1 MLKNYYDGNHKV
13 LHRRK
18 EKYLSNNRIVCN
30 HAKYITDT
38 LTGYMTGNP
47 VTYTGKSDISLL
59 TDMLQKSESDTQD
72 TDLAH
77 NISIYGRG
85 YEMAY
90 MSSDEIPHIKLENCS
105 PQNAFVV
112 YDDTVEH
119 KPVFSVYYFA
129 VYDDNQNLKGYKCT
143 MSTDSIIYEFSLGT
157 GFDIQGK
164 ITVNDNLFSM
174 VNVIEY
180 YNNAEC
186 QGDFEQVISLIDAY
200 NLLQS
205 DRLNDKEQFVDAIL
219 LIKGQILGD
228 NTEEESEAYSSLRK
242 YGLLMLDSDSSAEWL
257 TRSFDENSVEILKK
271 SIENDIHKFSGVP
284 CLADENFAGNAS
296 GVAMRY
302 KLLGLENAAK
312 VKERYFREGLYY
324 RLKLFANIIRVKGGG
339 EINIDDIEIKF
350 TRSLPQN
357 ELEIART
364 IATLQGVVSNQTLV
378 SLLPFISDAKA
389 EMDLLKSEQE
399 ITDYSNINPPLLN
412 EYEE

>member
-1 MLKNYYDGNHKV
+1 M
-13 LHRRK
+13 
-18 EKYLSNNRIVCN
+18 
-30 HAKYITDT
+30 
-38 LTGYMTGNP
+38 
-47 VTYTGKSDISLL
+47 
-59 TDMLQKSESDTQD
+59 
-72 TDLAH
+72 
-77 NISIYGRG
+77 
-85 YEMAY
+85 
-90 MSSDEIPHIKLENCS
+90 
-105 PQNAFVV
+105 
-112 YDDTVEH
+112 
-119 KPVFSVYYFA
+119 
-129 VYDDNQNLKGYKCT
+129 DDNQNLKGYKCT

-284 CLADENFAGNAS
+284 CPADENFAGNAS

-357 ELEIART
+357 ELEIAQT

-378 SLLPFISDAKA
+378 SLLPFISDAKS

-399 ITDYSNINPPLLN
+399 NTDYSSINPPLLN